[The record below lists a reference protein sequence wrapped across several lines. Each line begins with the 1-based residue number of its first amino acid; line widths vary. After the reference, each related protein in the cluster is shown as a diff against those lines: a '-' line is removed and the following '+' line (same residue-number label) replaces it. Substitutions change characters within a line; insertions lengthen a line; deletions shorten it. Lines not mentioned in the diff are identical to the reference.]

1 MEEGDVERRKRPRAP
16 SGLSAKAKRTK
27 KHCEISAMAMKD
39 DGVAMCYMCH
49 GGGVDD
55 NAGHPLRRDCACRG
69 TDAGFVHIKC
79 LTAYAKT
86 KSKQVLDDMDEF
98 TKPWFYC
105 PCCHQEYQN
114 ELAIDI
120 ASKLVLFVRRQ
131 YPDDTQRQVESLNVF
146 LCAVSNINRLQPV
159 RKREARSCARM
170 LLSMIDRMKNESPLE
185 RRYSWYEASAHNI
198 HGLLALDEGTKESA
212 RRAVAQF
219 NKTMEVCEA
228 INNEMGIAIAKNNI
242 DIAKSRYEGGRNNE
256 KRLKLSEDLYKVRV
270 ADLGEE
276 HEYTINAG
284 IGYAVSLHVVN
295 RGGEAR
301 ELLTKLLATSKQ
313 VLGPHHNIT
322 KEAESE
328 LEEVMEV
335 ANHD

>member
-16 SGLSAKAKRTK
+16 SGLLLSAKAKRT
-27 KHCEISAMAMKD
+27 MKD

-55 NAGHPLRRDCACRG
+55 NAGQPLRRDCACRG

-146 LCAVSNINRLQPV
+146 LCAVSNIDRLQPV
-159 RKREARSCARM
+159 RKREAKSCARM

-219 NKTMEVCEA
+219 NESMEVCKA
-228 INNEMGIAIAKNNI
+228 INDEMGIAVAKNNI
-242 DIAKSRYEGGRNNE
+242 YIAKSRYEGGRNNE
-256 KRLKLSEDLYKVRV
+256 ERLKLSEDLYKVRV

-276 HEYTINAG
+276 HEYTINVG
-284 IGYAVSLHVVN
+284 IGYAVSLRVVN